1 MRINIDVKKS
11 IETRKLVSTSLY
23 HKFIDN
29 FNSILVAIVFIV
41 IIIGPTVGI
50 KTEITTL
57 KILLTIIVLT
67 LTAIEITISKKMEKL
82 TLTDNKKVKVD
93 RDIFNLLAEEN
104 SWSIVKEDE
113 QLIIIQTN
121 NWLSQERQI
130 SIILDNGFI
139 YVNVM
144 SFGMYDIKTPLYFK
158 KDKQIL
164 NQIMNK
170 ITLHNNKL

>member
-1 MRINIDVKKS
+1 M
-11 IETRKLVSTSLY
+11 
-23 HKFIDN
+23 
-29 FNSILVAIVFIV
+29 
-41 IIIGPTVGI
+41 
-50 KTEITTL
+50 
-57 KILLTIIVLT
+57 
-67 LTAIEITISKKMEKL
+67 
-82 TLTDNKKVKVD
+82 
-93 RDIFNLLAEEN
+93 AEEN

-170 ITLHNNKL
+170 LTLHNNKL

>member
-82 TLTDNKKVKVD
+82 TLTDNKRLKLTG
-93 RDIFNLLAEEN
+93 IFSIYWQKKIVGQLLKKMN
-104 SWSIVKEDE
+104 S
-113 QLIIIQTN
+113 
-121 NWLSQERQI
+121 
-130 SIILDNGFI
+130 
-139 YVNVM
+139 
-144 SFGMYDIKTPLYFK
+144 
-158 KDKQIL
+158 
-164 NQIMNK
+164 
-170 ITLHNNKL
+170 